1 MAFHA
6 SLDMNFWLTRGMARR
21 MGVNLTDAMHNG
33 MLARSDF
40 AAMVARCRDC
50 KDPQAC
56 LDFLAEHPESIS
68 EPPCGC
74 VNAEV
79 LKELKLLT
87 QGG

>member
-6 SLDMNFWLTRGMARR
+6 SLDMHFWLTRGMARR
-21 MGVNLTDAMHNG
+21 LGVNLTEAMHQG
-33 MLARSDF
+33 LLARSDF

-50 KDPQAC
+50 PDTQAC
-56 LDFLAEHPESIS
+56 IDFLAEHPESIAA
-68 EPPCGC
+68 PPCGC

-87 QGG
+87 GEG